1 MQQRNLRRPLIE
13 PLESRQLL
21 SGSDMG
27 LGGWLLNHLPAPDA
41 AVKAD
46 LAKIQTDQQKFL
58 TDQKTLAPTLTA
70 DRLAVQTAI
79 KALAPKLTPLQTTLK
94 NDITKWQATILADFT
109 AIRTDRG
116 NATKET
122 ADQTK
127 LKTDLTAAATA
138 IKADQTAIQNLIDK
152 DPGVIAARAK
162 LTADSKALATDKATL
177 AADFTQLQKDLKA
190 QYGSKI

>member
-21 SGSDMG
+21 SGSDLG
-27 LGGWLLNHLPAPDA
+27 LGGWLFHHLPASDA

-46 LAKIQTDQQKFL
+46 LAKIKTDQQRLL
-58 TDQKTLAPTLTA
+58 TDEKALARTLQA
-70 DRLAVQTAI
+70 DRQAIQTAI
-79 KALAPKLTPLQTTLK
+79 KALAPKLTPLQATLK
-94 NDITKWQATILADFT
+94 NDIAKWQATIFADFK
-109 AIRTDRG
+109 AIGADRG

-122 ADQTK
+122 ADHAK
-127 LKTDLTAAATA
+127 LKADLTAAATA
-138 IKADQTAIQNLIDK
+138 IKADQTAIQNLINK

-162 LTADSKALATDKATL
+162 LTTDSKPITTDKATL